1 MLYAF
6 YSDVQKNRRGVSRK
20 NQQIKAK
27 KDKSFPDDEVRD
39 ISAPAYQR
47 SITTLKNEASIAAPD
62 LKNNLR
68 VHWNRQS

>member
-6 YSDVQKNRRGVSRK
+6 HSDVQKNRRGDFRK

-27 KDKSFPDDEVRD
+27 RDKSFHGDEVRD
-39 ISAPAYQR
+39 ISASAYQR
-47 SITTLKNEASIAAPD
+47 CITTLKNETSMAAPD